1 MAFKNLLTKVGTA
14 ALKAAAKEANI
25 KKNGSSSEML
35 MAEDRKGK
43 GIMMGGEG
51 VTGLVR
57 GENVIGGEDVHGSVR
72 TLARG

>member
-1 MAFKNLLTKVGTA
+1 M
-14 ALKAAAKEANI
+14 LKGGASSSSTSCFRGEGYDRSRLH
-25 KKNGSSSEML
+25 GSSSEML